1 MNTELGEPE
10 WVNWSEKKWEQVEAE
25 DAAVEAG
32 RLLFDEVCMLH
43 EPLDKHEEDWH
54 RHHEHTDLMEQITH
68 EIYTIRVRLAD
79 AGIIPRPV
87 DPSK

>member
-1 MNTELGEPE
+1 MNTERGEPE
-10 WVNWSEKKWEQVEAE
+10 WVNWSAKKHAQVEAE

-54 RHHEHTDLMEQITH
+54 KHTDYIGLLEQTAY

-87 DPSK
+87 DPPK